1 MPAPVTQRQRAR
13 QSRGKNRN
21 SRKWW
26 ASRPQSTLV
35 TLRSEDKESSEKTA
49 IVNLL
54 HAIVAL
60 GEG

>member
-1 MPAPVTQRQRAR
+1 MKVWGPPV
-13 QSRGKNRN
+13 
-21 SRKWW
+21 
-26 ASRPQSTLV
+26 
-35 TLRSEDKESSEKTA
+35 DIKESSEKTA